1 MDSIKEVNNLNKSD
15 FISIFGNVF
24 EKTEWIAES
33 VFKSAPFKNF
43 EELALKFISTFETS
57 KKENLHKILNAHPE
71 LVVEQNLTTDSTQ
84 EQNTSGLHQCTKDD
98 LKEFKELNLRYREK
112 FGFPFIIAVKG
123 KSRIDIL
130 ENFRK
135 RINNFE
141 KKEFNEA
148 TQQVKEIASLRLNKI
163 IK

>member
-15 FISIFGNVF
+15 FLSIFGNVF
-24 EKTEWIAES
+24 EKTEWIAEN

-43 EELALKFISTFETS
+43 EELALKFISTFEDST
-57 KKENLHKILNAHPE
+57 KENIRKILNAHPE
-71 LVVEQNLTTDSTQ
+71 LVVEQNLTKDSTQ
-84 EQNTSGLHQCTKDD
+84 EQNSSGLNQCTAYE
-98 LKEFKELNLRYREK
+98 LKEFKELNLRYKDK

-123 KSRIDIL
+123 KSKIDIL
-130 ENFRK
+130 ENFRN
-135 RINNFE
+135 RVNNLE
-141 KKEFNEA
+141 EKEFIEA